1 MSRPTLP
8 LVLTSTRPAA
18 VRDEEKEA
26 RPRVDF
32 EEIARVLGAR
42 LCHPPVRTG
51 GLVARIE
58 EKTASDLRQAL
69 SARRAPASVYLSLSE
84 KVGLPLAL
92 MGARRGTPHLLLAH
106 NLTSERKRALQKR
119 TGYLHRFDRVL
130 VLCRT
135 QEEYLRGEAGLPDE
149 KIRFVYD
156 KVDHRFF
163 APAGERTESG
173 NYVLSVGRERRDYQT
188 LIAAV
193 ESLNVP
199 TTIVGSSPWSR
210 AAADGQQQ
218 DDVPPNVSLR
228 RGLTFVAL
236 RDLYERAAV
245 VVVPL
250 LPGTD
255 YAAGV
260 NAVLEAMAMRKPL
273 IVSDTPGIRDYLTQD
288 ENARV
293 VPPGDPAAL
302 ARAITDL
309 LEDQAGA
316 EMLARNARRVIDEGR
331 NLDGYVAA
339 VAAIVREA
347 LFA

>member
-1 MSRPTLP
+1 MSRPAAAP

-18 VRDEEKEA
+18 ARDEEEA

-32 EEIARVLGAR
+32 DEIARVLGAR
-42 LCHPPVRTG
+42 LCHPPARTG

-58 EKTASDLRQAL
+58 EKAASDLRQAL
-69 SARRAPASVYLSLSE
+69 AARRAPASVYLSLSE

-92 MGARRGTPHLLLAH
+92 MGARRRTPHLLLAH
-106 NLTSERKRALQKR
+106 NLTSDRKRALQKR

-130 VLCRT
+130 VLCRA
-135 QEEYLRGEAGLPDE
+135 QEAYLKGEAGLSE
-149 KIRFVYD
+149 EQIRFVYD

-163 APAGERTESG
+163 FPTGEHAE
-173 NYVLSVGRERRDYQT
+173 NYVLSVGRERRDYET
-188 LIAAV
+188 LMAAV

-210 AAADGQQQ
+210 AAAAGRPQSAA
-218 DDVPPNVSLR
+218 VPANVSLR
-228 RGLTFVAL
+228 RGLTFAAL
-236 RDLYERAAV
+236 RDLYDRAAV

-250 LPGTD
+250 QAGTD

-273 IVSDTPGIRDYLTQD
+273 IVSDTPGIRDYVEPNRTAL
-288 ENARV
+288 V
-293 VPPGDPAAL
+293 VPPGDPPAL
-302 ARAITDL
+302 ARAIAQL
-309 LEDQAGA
+309 LADRARA
-316 EMLARNARRVIDEGR
+316 ETLARNARQVVDDGR

-339 VAAIVREA
+339 VAAVVREVLPA
-347 LFA
+347 